1 METLITRDTDI
12 LREYL
17 AALDATE
24 RGVSPFARLA
34 ATVKLARLRRELR
47 AVQLETTDEDIAR
60 LRSEVDERLDRTWVR
75 RLISG
80 HWGSRLAGFLIIVGG
95 QQLALLLVLLAAAL
109 FLALVPPAAGWNPA
123 YPNDQPGFLFL
134 FIFLSFFMTP
144 MLALAVLFGGR
155 YFRSWRVTIPTT
167 LAILILSV
175 VATVMVDRKNPNK
188 PNPAGRHS
196 SLTLFA
202 PERGVNVKSYREW
215 VGMNWL
221 MNDPKFQADYE
232 SYLRKGPGR
241 WIASGLKND
250 AAWHASLTTMSEYLD
265 GGQDPASFRE
275 WLTDYLSRNRIYSED
290 RIPQEVSVITGE
302 ANERFLGVWQ
312 VEPYL
317 MERDER
323 IYRAY
328 LGSINSSMKRWGLLG
343 LALYTI
349 AFLLFYLIGPALTG
363 VNQAFGR
370 VRSRGRAGGGFGVD
384 GPDPRE
390 AQGPGK
396 VTRLTERYNS
406 FPERSQITTPP
417 FFDAPFKLLSRVHRS
432 FVGFA
437 VFSSVVAF
445 AFWAA
450 VYGVDLASG
459 QENASTQTALMR
471 SNLLFSGPPSQS
483 RYDGSAQA
491 SALTGDRRF
500 SYDDST
506 GRYALS
512 VDAPFGTAQ
521 VSVGRETDEDVM
533 AARILELQRRLEDDD
548 YESSKKF
555 KEQTRTIAGQ
565 RQEIDLLRRLSSQL
579 QQTTS
584 ELPTQVADLS
594 TRTTAAE
601 ARAGEVLGEAGSA
614 KQKADNIEKQLTAKI
629 GEVET
634 RTTRATEQIGRVQD
648 QTSVLATRTEDLEKE
663 LDRRTSQVEARTEE
677 LGERTAGLKE
687 REARVDRLQ
696 VIAFAAIVS
705 SISSAVDDL
714 DRRIESAFYRLFS
727 KGEAQRDIDSLR
739 RRIVQLSGELRDANI
754 DQTKDLVRQLG
765 DLSKRVDEISARVK

>member
-1 METLITRDTDI
+1 METVITRDTDI

-24 RGVSPFARLA
+24 RGISPFARLA
-34 ATVKLARLRRELR
+34 AIVKLARLQRELS
-47 AVQLETTDEDIAR
+47 AVQLETTDEDVAR
-60 LRSEVDERLDRTWVR
+60 LRSEVDERLDRTWMR
-75 RLISG
+75 RVIASA
-80 HWGSRLAGFLIIVGG
+80 WGARLAGFLMIVGG
-95 QQLALLLVLLAAAL
+95 QQLVLLLVMLGNAI

-134 FIFLSFFMTP
+134 FIFLFFFMTP

-167 LAILILSV
+167 LVILILSV
-175 VATVMVDRKNPNK
+175 VATIMVDRKNPNK

-221 MNDPKFQADYE
+221 MNDAKFQADYE

-241 WIASGLKND
+241 WITSGLKND
-250 AAWHASLTTMSEYLD
+250 AAWQGSLNTMGEYLD

-317 MERDER
+317 IERDQR

-328 LGSINSSMKRWGLLG
+328 LGSMNSSMKRWGLLA
-343 LALYTI
+343 LALFAV
-349 AFLLFYLIGPALTG
+349 AFLLYYLIGPALTG

-370 VRSRGRAGGGFGVD
+370 VRGRGRASGGFAVD
-384 GPDPRE
+384 GPDPRDV
-390 AQGPGK
+390 QGPGK
-396 VTRLTERYNS
+396 VSRLTDRYNS

-432 FVGFA
+432 FVGLA
-437 VFSSVVAF
+437 VFTAVVAF

-459 QENASTQTALMR
+459 QENASSQMELMR
-471 SNLLFSGPPSQS
+471 SNLLFAGPPAPS
-483 RYDGSAQA
+483 RYDASAQA
-491 SALTGDRRF
+491 GTAGGERRYSPGDPM
-500 SYDDST
+500 
-506 GRYALS
+506 GRYAVAADS
-512 VDAPFGTAQ
+512 PFGSTQVTA
-521 VSVGRETDEDVM
+521 GRQTDEAVM
-533 AARILELQRRLEDDD
+533 SARIMELEQRLEDED

-565 RQEIDLLRRLSSQL
+565 RQEIDLLRSLSSQL

-594 TRTTAAE
+594 SRTTAAE
-601 ARAGEVLGEAGSA
+601 ARAGEVIGEAGSA
-614 KQKADNIEKQLTAKI
+614 KQKAETVEKQLTAKI

-739 RRIVQLSGELRDANI
+739 RRIAQLTGELRDANI
-754 DQTKDLVRQLG
+754 EQTKDLVRQLE